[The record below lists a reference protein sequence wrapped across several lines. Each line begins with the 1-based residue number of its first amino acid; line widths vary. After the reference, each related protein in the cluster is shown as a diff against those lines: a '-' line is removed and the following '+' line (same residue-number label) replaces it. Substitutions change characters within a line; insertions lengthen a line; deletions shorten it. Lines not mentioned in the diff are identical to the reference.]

1 MSLSKGAQVA
11 LLKWVNTFEGLD
23 RRADSLDDLKDGIIL
38 AQVLHILNP
47 DFNPSSL
54 TANATSWL
62 DKKRNLETVYRALAQ
77 FLRQEN
83 PYLAPSPNQFRT
95 IVDNPDANGMCEVD
109 TPEPEPKLLDD
120 LLTVQFLSAF
130 VSAACL
136 GDLAPTHVPAI
147 MKMETLDQRE
157 IMAIIQRKQQ
167 QIEDAKNRAGP
178 NGDVDDLS
186 HGAQGLDDPFA
197 TQSPMRDPDLEREAE
212 TAKLRRELETVKKQN
227 ADLLTR
233 NEQLQMSRE
242 EVVEDLEIAQREV
255 DVLRKTNESDAS
267 AIIRKLEQEKRE
279 EGHLI
284 DNLQAQA
291 EDDRLDKIRLR
302 NEVTH
307 LKEKAELAKELEDR
321 VQELEHER
329 DNLNSRLKQAE
340 WYKKSAEQAKITEQK
355 NRELESQNHEL
366 RELAQ
371 DMDKVKAENEMLHH
385 TCQQYRKQMGTYES
399 EKFEDQAIK
408 ASLKEENETHKLEKQ
423 VLADQ
428 LRIGEDQIRDLQ
440 ERMQIFIAPQAPGS
454 PGSGPTSSNLEQELQ
469 TSADPSMKYRV
480 EISRLEAENKLLK
493 NNMGVAAEN
502 ERLRSEVDFEKQKHK
517 ALEDMYA
524 EATNKHVLAQEQI
537 KLLLSNMSSERLVE
551 ATNDLTNHGPVVLLT
566 LEYHRDVSYQ
576 DKKTKLAESLG
587 ELDRLRVKIQK
598 LEAELADRD
607 RELFAAK
614 TDRTCLALLDSADFH
629 NDLSNNLGVVN
640 AVGQQSIDALEILK
654 SSDQLISSSLKTE
667 LESAREKNKLR
678 ELDLEQLRQQLTNAL
693 ISKDKLR
700 QQLDD
705 AAVTGVPVKPRSQ
718 SPVDSTAAAAAPS
731 DADGQKAKAKED
743 SEKSEKLKAALKS
756 KVQVSHHPF
765 SSSSLVGRQPYDLS
779 PIEMPLPRF
788 PPPRLFTPSET
799 LENRKWWKICPFKSR
814 SSNKAAAPFTRLP
827 MPHSH
832 P

>member
-23 RRADSLDDLKDGIIL
+23 RRADSLDDLKDGVIL
-38 AQVLHILNP
+38 AQVLQILNP
-47 DFNPSSL
+47 DFNRSSL
-54 TANATSWL
+54 NANATSWL
-62 DKKRNLETVYRALAQ
+62 EKKRNLETVYRSLAQ

-109 TPEPEPKLLDD
+109 APELEPPSLGT
-120 LLTVQFLSAF
+120 LLTHQFLSAF

-136 GDLAPTHVPAI
+136 GDLAPIHVPAI
-147 MKMETLDQRE
+147 MKMDRPDQRE
-157 IMAIIQRKQQ
+157 IMAIIQRKQI
-167 QIEDAKNRAGP
+167 QIEESQKRAAQNGGDA
-178 NGDVDDLS
+178 DVTPPAEDY
-186 HGAQGLDDPFA
+186 DDPYA
-197 TQSPMRDPDLEREAE
+197 VQPPIRDPDLEREAE
-212 TAKLRRELETVKKQN
+212 TAKLRKELEMVKKQN

-242 EVVEDLEIAQREV
+242 EVVEDLQIAQREV

-284 DNLQAQA
+284 DTLQAQA

-302 NEVTH
+302 HEVTH
-307 LKEKAELAKELEDR
+307 LKTRADLAKELEDR
-321 VQELEHER
+321 VKELEHER
-329 DNLNSRLKQAE
+329 DSLNSRLKQAE
-340 WYKKSAEQAKITEQK
+340 WYKKSAEQAKITDQK
-355 NRELESQNHEL
+355 NRELESQNHDL
-366 RELAQ
+366 REQVQ
-371 DMDKVKAENEMLHH
+371 DLDKVKSENEMLHH

-440 ERMQIFIAPQAPGS
+440 ERMQTFIAPQPPAS
-454 PGSGPTSSNLEQELQ
+454 PGGTGASSNLEQELQ
-469 TSADPSMKYRV
+469 TTADPSIRLRM

-502 ERLRSEVDFEKQKHK
+502 ERLRSEVDLEKQKHK

-537 KLLLSNMSSERLVE
+537 KMLLSNMTGDRLVQ
-551 ATNDLTNHGPVVLLT
+551 ATNDLGKHEPVVLLT
-566 LEYHRDVSYQ
+566 LEYHRDQSFQ
-576 DKKTKLAESLG
+576 EKTTKLAQSIS
-587 ELDRLRVKIQK
+587 ELERLRVKIQK
-598 LEAELADRD
+598 LESELADKD

-614 TDRTCLALLDSADFH
+614 TDRTCLNVLEDMHLDLEMSDNFG
-629 NDLSNNLGVVN
+629 LVN

-654 SSDQLISSSLKTE
+654 SSDQLISSSLRTE
-667 LESAREKNKLR
+667 LESTREKTRLR
-678 ELDLEQLRQQLTNAL
+678 EIDLEQLRQQLTNAL
-693 ISKDKLR
+693 ISKDRLR

-705 AAVTGVPVKPRSQ
+705 AGITGIQLKPRSQ
-718 SPVDSTAAAAAPS
+718 SPVSVAAS
-731 DADGQKAKAKED
+731 DGDGQKSKKED
-743 SEKSEKLKAALKS
+743 TEKSEKLKAALKH
-756 KVQVSHHPF
+756 KVQVSPA
-765 SSSSLVGRQPYDLS
+765 SSLYGSFWATAPAIPLPTPPPRAHISSMCDD
-779 PIEMPLPRF
+779 EMPLLRY
-788 PPPRLFTPSET
+788 PPPVLFTPSQTMER
-799 LENRKWWKICPFKSR
+799 RKGFKSVVKSVFR
-814 SSNKAAAPFTRLP
+814 RKS
-827 MPHSH
+827 
-832 P
+832 